1 MDTRPKDIAVKEKL
15 LELEDNAR
23 RITLLEGKR
32 GNMPLNKYFEEWKK
46 LHKERKEIYEK
57 IIKKPSSEGIKELK
71 ILLNNLKS
79 KEKEVLIQRFGLN
92 DGRKKTL
99 KEVGQILNLSGER
112 IRQIEAIALDKLRSL
127 RKIHK

>member
-32 GNMPLNKYFEEWKK
+32 GNIPLNKYFEERKK

-57 IIKKPSSEGIKELK
+57 I
-71 ILLNNLKS
+71 N
-79 KEKEVLIQRFGLN
+79 
-92 DGRKKTL
+92 
-99 KEVGQILNLSGER
+99 
-112 IRQIEAIALDKLRSL
+112 
-127 RKIHK
+127 